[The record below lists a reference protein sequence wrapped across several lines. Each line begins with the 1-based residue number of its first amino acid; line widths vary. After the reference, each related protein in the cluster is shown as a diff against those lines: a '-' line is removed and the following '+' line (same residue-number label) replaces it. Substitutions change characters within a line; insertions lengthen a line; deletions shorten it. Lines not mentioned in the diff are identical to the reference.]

1 MTQRNFVKIG
11 NWAVAESSMEA
22 VVVATKEKHF
32 LKYFVQHIEKYSEKQ
47 TKNESNMTKK
57 ELCDDWELDGD

>member
-11 NWAVAESSMEA
+11 NWAVTESSMEA

-32 LKYFVQHIEKYSEKQ
+32 LKYFMQHIEKYSEKQ
-47 TKNESNMTKK
+47 TKINQI
-57 ELCDDWELDGD
+57 